1 MLAAT
6 LGRFDPQ
13 RLKRGPPPAASMATK
28 YCEFEPTQHRNKRV
42 ALFVFLDEPND
53 PHPIAICDV
62 CITKLKKMRPDAITM
77 PRKEFEKQRTAARK
91 AAMPAAQDKGKDQAE
106 GEEPAAETEPQG

>member
-1 MLAAT
+1 
-6 LGRFDPQ
+6 
-13 RLKRGPPPAASMATK
+13 MATK

-62 CITKLKKMRPDAITM
+62 CIAKLKKMRPDAIVK
-77 PRKEFEKQRTAARK
+77 PRKEFEADRKEKRK
-91 AAMPAAQDKGKDQAE
+91 AAAPPKAEADEGADASTIPPSDQS
-106 GEEPAAETEPQG
+106 

>member
-1 MLAAT
+1 
-6 LGRFDPQ
+6 
-13 RLKRGPPPAASMATK
+13 MATK

-62 CITKLKKMRPDAITM
+62 CIAKLKKMRPDAITM
-77 PRKEFEKQRTAARK
+77 PRKEFEAKRKADRK
-91 AAMPAAQDKGKDQAE
+91 AAAPPAPK
-106 GEEPAAETEPQG
+106 EEPAEAAPEPESQG

>member
-1 MLAAT
+1 
-6 LGRFDPQ
+6 
-13 RLKRGPPPAASMATK
+13 MATK

-77 PRKEFEKQRTAARK
+77 PRKEFEAKRKADRK
-91 AAMPAAQDKGKDQAE
+91 AAMPAPKKADE
-106 GEEPAAETEPQG
+106 GEDEAAPEPSSET